1 MRFRPVYAYNTFM
14 TRALPRSLRGA
25 LCAALFALAG
35 SLPAAADPQQNQQQN
50 QMEMQIGQQEW
61 TQLSQ
66 RGEVVQSSQ
75 YYPELQQVAQ
85 RVAAVADPQYFT
97 PFHFVLVNENSPN
110 AMAAPGGNV
119 YVTTSLMRF
128 AQNQDELAAVL
139 CHEVSHDIH
148 HDVVNEQ
155 QKDQHLQALSNFANI
170 FAPFGILG
178 AAATG
183 AVGLGAGAQSKSYS
197 RQAESNADHMGAYTC
212 AQAGFN
218 PYGMVWLFERM
229 ESMPKQ
235 PSSGMSSMEMF
246 SDHPTDGHRVADLQ
260 NLFKSDPATFGHFD
274 PNESTAEMPHATGA
288 ELRRCKGT
296 PTRRV
301 SRRTHNRQ
309 RQTHNTRS
317 NITPRR
323 RNKMGSRSSMVR
335 RRNSRSSM
343 VRRRNNRSSTA
354 HRRNNRSSTAHRRN
368 NRSSTVHRYRLSLRR
383 RPRPELPVAPAAM
396 PTCRLLLL
404 GICARS

>member
-1 MRFRPVYAYNTFM
+1 MRFRPICAYNTFM

-25 LCAALFALAG
+25 LCVAVFALAG
-35 SLPAAADPQQNQQQN
+35 SLPAAADSQQNQQQD

-66 RGEVVQSSQ
+66 RGEVVQSSE

-155 QKDQHLQALSNFANI
+155 QKDQRLQSLSNFANI

-218 PYGMVWLFERM
+218 PYGMVWLFQRM

-235 PSSGMSSMEMF
+235 PSGGMSSMEMF
-246 SDHPTDGHRVADLQ
+246 SDHPTDGHRVADLE

-274 PNESTAEMPHATGA
+274 PNESTAEMSHATGG
-288 ELRRCKGT
+288 R
-296 PTRRV
+296 
-301 SRRTHNRQ
+301 
-309 RQTHNTRS
+309 
-317 NITPRR
+317 ITPVQ
-323 RNKMGSRSSMVR
+323 GYAHAPSRPQIGQSAAPNAQYPQQYNAPPPQQNGQPQQYGAPPQQYGGPPQQPQQYGAPPQQYGAPPQQYGAPVPTQPPATPSPGTSGGAGGDANLPATSS
-335 RRNSRSSM
+335 
-343 VRRRNNRSSTA
+343 
-354 HRRNNRSSTAHRRN
+354 
-368 NRSSTVHRYRLSLRR
+368 RYFR
-383 RPRPELPVAPAAM
+383 AIM
-396 PTCRLLLL
+396 
-404 GICARS
+404 I

>member
-1 MRFRPVYAYNTFM
+1 MK
-14 TRALPRSLRGA
+14 RALPRGLRGA
-25 LCAALFALAG
+25 FCAAVLCFAA
-35 SLPAAADPQQNQQQN
+35 SLPAAADPQQQQQQQQQQQN

-66 RGEVVQSSQ
+66 RGEIVQSSQ

-97 PFHFVLVNENSPN
+97 PFHFILVNENSPN

-155 QKDQHLQALSNFANI
+155 QKDQRLQSLSNFANV

-218 PYGMVWLFERM
+218 PYGMVWLFQRM
-229 ESMPKQ
+229 DAMPKQ
-235 PSSGMSSMEMF
+235 ASGGMSSMEMF
-246 SDHPTDGHRVADLQ
+246 ADHPTDGHRVSDLE

-274 PNESTAEMPHATGA
+274 PNESTAELSRTTGA
-288 ELRRCKGT
+288 RIKPVQGYAQPPGRPQQNGVPPQQPQKYGAPPQQPQQYGAPVPAQPPAT
-296 PTRRV
+296 PSPETSGGAGGDANLPATS
-301 SRRTHNRQ
+301 SRYFRA
-309 RQTHNTRS
+309 
-317 NITPRR
+317 I
-323 RNKMGSRSSMVR
+323 M
-335 RRNSRSSM
+335 
-343 VRRRNNRSSTA
+343 
-354 HRRNNRSSTAHRRN
+354 
-368 NRSSTVHRYRLSLRR
+368 
-383 RPRPELPVAPAAM
+383 
-396 PTCRLLLL
+396 
-404 GICARS
+404 I

>member
-1 MRFRPVYAYNTFM
+1 
-14 TRALPRSLRGA
+14 
-25 LCAALFALAG
+25 
-35 SLPAAADPQQNQQQN
+35 
-50 QMEMQIGQQEW
+50 MEMQIGQQEW

-97 PFHFVLVNENSPN
+97 PFHFLLVNENSPN

-155 QKDQHLQALSNFANI
+155 QKDRRLQSLSNFANI

-218 PYGMVWLFERM
+218 PYGMVWLFQRM

-235 PSSGMSSMEMF
+235 PSSGASSMEMF

-274 PNESTAEMPHATGA
+274 PNESTAEVSHTSGARIKPVQGYAQAPVQPQNGQAVPPQQPQQYGAPPQYGAPVLTQPPATPPPGNSSGGA
-288 ELRRCKGT
+288 GGDASRPATSSLYLR
-296 PTRRV
+296 
-301 SRRTHNRQ
+301 
-309 RQTHNTRS
+309 
-317 NITPRR
+317 
-323 RNKMGSRSSMVR
+323 
-335 RRNSRSSM
+335 
-343 VRRRNNRSSTA
+343 
-354 HRRNNRSSTAHRRN
+354 
-368 NRSSTVHRYRLSLRR
+368 
-383 RPRPELPVAPAAM
+383 AM
-396 PTCRLLLL
+396 TM
-404 GICARS
+404 